1 MSSIYVSTIAR
12 NAYTVSCVICVNLV
26 HLSCLVN
33 KYGRSGAIAAKN
45 SLEWLHG
52 PIYHIGLRFTCRD
65 CMTVVDHR
73 IPYILGNAE
82 ISSTH
87 EFIAPSVDNMAM
99 PSCVRNEIST
109 IGQRVDGQRNNLL
122 DKMQHLMDVLAGLLA
137 YDGNVFNA
145 SQVIA
150 DTNLASAKSLTYS
163 AAVRKD
169 ITDAM
174 KSVAE

>member
-1 MSSIYVSTIAR
+1 
-12 NAYTVSCVICVNLV
+12 
-26 HLSCLVN
+26 
-33 KYGRSGAIAAKN
+33 
-45 SLEWLHG
+45 
-52 PIYHIGLRFTCRD
+52 
-65 CMTVVDHR
+65 MTVVDHR
-73 IPYILGNAE
+73 IPHMLGNAE

-87 EFIAPSVDNMAM
+87 EYIAPSVDNMAM

-109 IGQRVDGQRNNLL
+109 IGQRVDGLKNNLL

-174 KSVAE
+174 KSVVE